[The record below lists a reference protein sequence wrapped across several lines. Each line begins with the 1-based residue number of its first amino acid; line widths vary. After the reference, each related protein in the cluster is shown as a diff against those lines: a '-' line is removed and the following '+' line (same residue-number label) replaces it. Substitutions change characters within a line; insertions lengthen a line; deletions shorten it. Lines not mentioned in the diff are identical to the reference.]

1 VNQRNVNQLRSTPR
15 WKTQL
20 RTIIFGTDTAKGKL
34 FDVCLLV
41 AIVLSILIV
50 MIDSIPTFH
59 AKIGRE
65 LLILEWAFTILF
77 TIEYIL
83 RIVSVSKP
91 MRYVFSMM
99 GIIDLLAI
107 LPMYLSA
114 FFIGS
119 QSLMVFRA
127 LRLLRVFRIFKL
139 NHFIAEMNFLTLAF
153 LRSLKKI
160 SIFMLFVLTLVIT
173 LGSIMYVIESQTNG
187 FDSIPDSIY
196 WAIVT
201 ITTVGYGD
209 ITPITPMGKFVSS
222 VIMLLGYSIIA
233 VPTGIITSEMAALHR
248 RRAEVF
254 KTCSGCGKSS
264 HASDAE
270 FCSRCGQKLPDSI

>member
-1 VNQRNVNQLRSTPR
+1 MNQRNPIPPHTTPG
-15 WKTQL
+15 WKNNL
-20 RTIIFGTDTAKGKL
+20 RTIIFGTDTANGKL

-50 MIDSIPTFH
+50 MIDSIPSIH
-59 AKIGRE
+59 AKIGQQ
-65 LLILEWAFTILF
+65 LLILEWALTILF

-83 RIVSVSKP
+83 RIISVTRP
-91 MRYVFSMM
+91 MRYVFSLM

-107 LPMYLSA
+107 LPMYLSF

-119 QSLMVFRA
+119 QSLIVFRA

-139 NHFIAEMNFLTLAF
+139 NHFITEMNFLILAF

-160 SIFMLFVLTLVIT
+160 SIFMLFVLTLLII

-187 FDSIPDSIY
+187 FNSIPDSIY

-209 ITPITPMGKFVSS
+209 ITPITPLGKFVSS

-233 VPTGIITSEMAALHR
+233 VPTGIITSEMAAMHR
-248 RRAEVF
+248 RRAEIY
-254 KTCSGCGKSS
+254 KPCSGCGKTA
-264 HASDAE
+264 HASDAMY
-270 FCSRCGQKLPDSI
+270 CTRCGQKLPD